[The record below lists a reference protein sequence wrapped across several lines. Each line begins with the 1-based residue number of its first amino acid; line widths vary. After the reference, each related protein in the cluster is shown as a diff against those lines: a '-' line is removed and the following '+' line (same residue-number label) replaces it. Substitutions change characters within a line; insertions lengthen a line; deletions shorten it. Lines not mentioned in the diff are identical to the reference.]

1 MFLCSYSDCHQKLV
15 ITELPAAVFVQL
27 PEHVRYRL
35 LIQFPETIVTETIPE
50 FPHVQRFTA
59 VIIHDT
65 ETSAIVVKQNMDE
78 YSLTSCSFLPPPPN
92 PFIIF
97 FQVQIFNL
105 LIILKLL

>member
-65 ETSAIVVKQNMDE
+65 ETSAIVMKQNMDE
-78 YSLTSCSFLPPPPN
+78 YSLTTCSFLPPHPH
-92 PFIIF
+92 PFTIF
-97 FQVQIFNL
+97 FSSSDF
-105 LIILKLL
+105 